1 MAWAGPPWRVE
12 WGSASR
18 VDDDGQHK
26 EHLRGQLTMGPC
38 LRPRRPSSSDTG
50 LRSLVLT
57 ALCLGLA
64 CGVTACA
71 PTLVGPTSP
80 AGYFFSLQVAAPV
93 LFLGTSGTATEVRV
107 RVQDAQRQPVEGIPV
122 TFEVEPGWTPYAAV
136 SPSQVA
142 TRGGVARTVCTVW
155 LTGVL
160 HVTARVDNTT
170 AQATMTVQSPPSISA
185 Q

>member
-107 RVQDAQRQPVEGIPV
+107 RVQDAQGQPVEGIPV
-122 TFEVEPGWTPYAAV
+122 TFEVEPGWIPYASV
-136 SPSQVA
+136 SPSQVT
-142 TRGGVARTVCTVW
+142 TRGGVARTVCTVR

-170 AQATMTVQSPPSISA
+170 AQATMTVQSPPSPSA